1 MLEIREY
8 SVFEMKKNAAVRNIL
23 GETFFILD
31 SESGKQY
38 NLSEMEYE
46 IVDMITKGYKFGET
60 VDKIASEYNAEKEQ
74 ISEDLREY
82 VTSLY
87 EAGLICIK

>member
-1 MLEIREY
+1 MLEIREDNT
-8 SVFEMKKNAAVRNIL
+8 FEMKKNAAVRNIL
-23 GETFFILD
+23 GATFFILD

-74 ISEDLREY
+74 ISEDLIEY

-87 EAGLICIK
+87 KAGLISIK

>member
-1 MLEIREY
+1 MLEIRED
-8 SVFEMKKNAAVRNIL
+8 SVFEMKKNATVRNIL

-74 ISEDLREY
+74 IVEDLKEY
-82 VTSLY
+82 VASLY
-87 EAGLICIK
+87 EAGLITVQ

>member
-46 IVDMITKGYKFGET
+46 IVDMIKKGYKFGET

>member
-1 MLEIREY
+1 MLEIRDD

-46 IVDMITKGYKFGET
+46 IVDMIIKGYKFGET
-60 VDKIASEYNAEKEQ
+60 VDKIASEYNAEKEL
-74 ISEDLREY
+74 ISKDLKEY
-82 VTSLY
+82 VMSLY
-87 EAGLICIK
+87 EAGLICVK

>member
-1 MLEIREY
+1 MLEIKED
-8 SVFEMKKNAAVRNIL
+8 SIFEMKKNASVRNIL
-23 GETFFILD
+23 SETFFILD

-46 IVDMITKGYKFGET
+46 IVDMITKGYKFDET

-74 ISEDLREY
+74 ISADLAEY

-87 EAGLICIK
+87 EAGLIIVK

>member
-1 MLEIREY
+1 MLEIRED
-8 SVFEMKKNAAVRNIL
+8 SVFEMKKNATVRNIL

-46 IVDMITKGYKFGET
+46 IVDMITKGYKFEET

-74 ISEDLREY
+74 IAEDLREY
-82 VTSLY
+82 VTSLC
-87 EAGLICIK
+87 EAGLITVK

>member
-1 MLEIREY
+1 MLEIRED

-38 NLSEMEYE
+38 NLSELEYE

-74 ISEDLREY
+74 ISDDLREY
-82 VTSLY
+82 VNSLY
-87 EAGLICIK
+87 EAGLITVK

>member
-1 MLEIREY
+1 MLELREY

-46 IVDMITKGYKFGET
+46 IVDMIKKGYKFGET

>member
-1 MLEIREY
+1 MLEIGED
-8 SVFEMKKNAAVRNIL
+8 SVFEMKKNASVRNIL

-38 NLSEMEYE
+38 NLSDMEYE
-46 IVDMITKGYKFGET
+46 IVNMITEGYKFGET
-60 VDKIASEYNAEKEQ
+60 VDKVASEYSAEKEQ

-87 EAGLICIK
+87 EAGLISIK

>member
-1 MLEIREY
+1 MLEIRED
-8 SVFEMKKNAAVRNIL
+8 SIFEMKKNASIRNIL

-46 IVDMITKGYKFGET
+46 IVDMVAKGYKFVEI
-60 VDKIASEYNAEKEQ
+60 VAKITSEYKAKKEQ
-74 ISEDLREY
+74 VSTDLSEY
-82 VTSLY
+82 VISLY
-87 EAGLICIK
+87 EAGLINAK